1 MAYDLQEQEQLDELK
16 AWWQKYGNLVL
27 TVVTIVLLGFAAY
40 NGWRWYQ
47 RDRAEEAAGV
57 YAEFE
62 RAMAAR
68 ETDRINALSTSL
80 TDKYGATPYAPM
92 AALQAARWYAE
103 SGDAAN
109 ARARLQWVVDHADQ
123 PEIAAIA
130 RVRLAGVL
138 LDEKNYDDALKV
150 LDGAGAGVHAAA
162 IADRRGDILF
172 AQNKIDE
179 ARQAY
184 RAALAKADAQHP
196 LRQLIQLKLD
206 ALPSTATS

>member
-16 AWWQKYGNLVL
+16 AWWKKYGNLIL
-27 TVVTIVLLGFAAY
+27 TVVTIVLLAFAAH

-47 RDRAEEAAGV
+47 RSQAEQAAGV
-57 YAEFE
+57 YAELE

-68 ETDRINALSTSL
+68 ETERVNTLSTTL
-80 TDKYGATPYAPM
+80 TDKYGGTAYGPM

-103 SGDAAN
+103 SGDTAA
-109 ARARLQWVVDHADQ
+109 ARARLQWVIEHADH
-123 PEIAAIA
+123 PEIVAIA

-138 LDEKNYDDALKV
+138 LDEKQFDEALKV
-150 LDGAGAGVHAAA
+150 LDGASSTIHATA

-179 ARQAY
+179 ARTAY
-184 RAALAKADAQHP
+184 RDALAKAAAEHP
-196 LRQLIQLKLD
+196 LRQIIQLKLD
-206 ALPSTATS
+206 ALPPTAAS

>member
-16 AWWQKYGNLVL
+16 AWWKKYGNLIL
-27 TVVTIVLLGFAAY
+27 TVATVVLLAFAAY

-47 RDRAEEAAGV
+47 RSQAEAAAGV
-57 YAEFE
+57 YAELE

-68 ETDRINALSTSL
+68 ETERINALSTTL
-80 TDKYGATPYAPM
+80 TEKYGRTAYAPM

-103 SGDAAN
+103 SGDTAA
-109 ARARLQWVVDHADQ
+109 ARTRLQWVIERSDH
-123 PEIAAIA
+123 PEIVAIA

-138 LDEKNYDDALKV
+138 LDEKQFDEALKV
-150 LDGAGAGVHAAA
+150 LDGASSTVHATA

-179 ARQAY
+179 ARTAY
-184 RAALAKADAQHP
+184 RDALAKAAAAHP
-196 LRQLIQLKLD
+196 LRQIIQLKLD
-206 ALPSTATS
+206 ALPPTAAS